1 VSGLSSRIAALDAR
15 RVDAV
20 LAAAII
26 IELEAETWL
35 RPGISSSHRFLTAV
49 AAVLFAGSI
58 ALRRRWPAGALAF
71 CSMVALIQA
80 LLGGDLSASDGVLL
94 VPVVLAYSVGSWL
107 DMRRGLVAVALGVS
121 LFGGFVLLSDP
132 NLNSFGEIAADV
144 FFACLL
150 FVGPWFVGR
159 LVAERSHRAAA
170 FGELAVQAAAE
181 HDERERAAIAQERVR
196 IGSELQD
203 IIAHSVSAMVIQAG
217 GARRLLR
224 SEPERARDSILT
236 VERTGREALADLR
249 RLLGMLRKDDDPR
262 ALAPQPGLDQLTTLL
277 DSVRDGGLDCE
288 LLSEGEPIDLTP
300 GIDLV
305 GYRVIEGAL
314 ASAAHHRCG
323 DAVVSVRYS
332 PGWLELEIRGH
343 GSIPDLDAD
352 LRGMSERVA
361 LYDGSL
367 ETSPAGDDAFALQ
380 ARLPLGAAVA
390 A

>member
-1 VSGLSSRIAALDAR
+1 VRALFNRIAGFDSG

-20 LAAAII
+20 LAVAILI
-26 IELEAETWL
+26 GLEAETWL
-35 RPGISSSHRFLTAV
+35 DHGIRDSQRLLTV
-49 AAVLFAGSI
+49 VVAVLFAASI
-58 ALRRRWPAGALAF
+58 GVRRRWPAGALVF
-71 CSMVALIQA
+71 CSTVAVIQA
-80 LLGGDLSASDGVLL
+80 LLGGDLSASNGVLL
-94 VPVVLAYSVGSWL
+94 VPVVLAYSVGAWL
-107 DMRRGLVAVALGVS
+107 DLRRGLVALVLGVS

-132 NLNSFGEIAADV
+132 NLSSFGEIAADV
-144 FFACLL
+144 FFTCLL
-150 FVGPWFVGR
+150 LATPWFVGR
-159 LVAERSHRAAA
+159 LAREHSRRAAA

-181 HDERERAAIAQERVR
+181 HDLRERAAIAQERVR

-217 GARRLLR
+217 GARLLLH
-224 SEPERARDSILT
+224 SDPERARDSILT
-236 VERTGREALADLR
+236 VEQTGREALADMR

-288 LLSEGEPIDLTP
+288 LRTEGESIDLTP

-305 GYRVIEGAL
+305 GYRVIEEVVVC
-314 ASAAHHRCG
+314 AAHHRCG
-323 DAVVSVRYS
+323 SAVVSVRYQ
-332 PGWLELEIRGH
+332 PDWLELEIRGD
-343 GSIPDLDAD
+343 GAIPDLDAD

-367 ETSPAGDDAFALQ
+367 ETLPAGGEGFALR

-390 A
+390 T